1 MSTRFTKSIVGVMTL
16 LLLVVLAVGAYRARA
31 WLNNPS
37 SGGAAGRDGNES
49 VQSTVPVVLTP
60 VARRRFEARV
70 VIQGSIEAKSVATV
84 STRLPGT
91 VEKILVDEGDAVTAG
106 ETRLFESDSV
116 KVREALEISR
126 QDLAVARCG
135 LREKQANLER
145 VQADFDKAELDL
157 HRFERLHKD
166 EAVSIDALEQQQSR
180 YKQTRAVLK
189 HANTLV
195 DLGEEQVRQAEA
207 AVVIAE
213 KNLDDAVVYAP
224 ITGVVNMRFCEPGE
238 MRGGGDPV
246 VRIEDLSIVE
256 ASAFLPDHYY
266 PQVRVG
272 QTHARIAAYGI
283 DAGEHVV
290 TYKSPTIQPKLRTFE
305 VKCTFSDPPEGV
317 VPGAMAEIAVLLEQ
331 CEGLGVPKQAVL
343 QRAGRP
349 VVFVVENDRATM
361 VAIETGLES
370 DGWVQLTGAGVSE
383 GVRVVTMGQYL
394 LDDGDPVSVQEE
406 GA

>member
-1 MSTRFTKSIVGVMTL
+1 MSTKLAKPIVGVTL
-16 LLLVVLAVGAYRARA
+16 LLLVVVAVGGDCAREP
-31 WLNNPS
+31 LNDPIP
-37 SGGAAGRDGNES
+37 GAVAARDGNER
-49 VQSTVPVVLTP
+49 VERTAPVVLTP
-60 VARRRFEARV
+60 AARRRFEARV
-70 VIQGSIEAKSVATV
+70 VVQGSIEAKSVATV

-106 ETRLFESDSV
+106 ETKLFESDSV

-145 VQADFDKAELDL
+145 VLADFEKAELDL

-180 YKQTRAVLK
+180 YKQTKAVLK
-189 HANTLV
+189 HARTLV

-207 AVVIAE
+207 ALVIAE

-238 MRGGGDPV
+238 MRGVGDSV
-246 VRIEDLSIVE
+246 LRIEDLSIVE

-272 QTHARIAAYGI
+272 ETRARITAYGI
-283 DAGEHVV
+283 DAGAHVV

-305 VKCTFSDPPEGV
+305 VKCSFNDPPEGV
-317 VPGAMAEIAVLLEQ
+317 VPGAMAEITVLLEQ
-331 CEGLGVPKQAVL
+331 REGLGVPKQAVL
-343 QRAGRP
+343 RRAGRP
-349 VVFVVENDRATM
+349 VVFVVENARAGM
-361 VAIETGLES
+361 VAVETGLES
-370 DGWVQLTGAGVSE
+370 DGWVELTGAGVPE
-383 GVRVVTMGQYL
+383 GARVVTMGQYL
-394 LDDGDPVSVQEE
+394 LDDGDPVSVREE

>member
-1 MSTRFTKSIVGVMTL
+1 MSTRLTKPIMGVTL
-16 LLLVVLAVGAYRARA
+16 LLLVVLAVGGDCAREG
-31 WLNNPS
+31 LNDPPS
-37 SGGAAGRDGNES
+37 GAAAARDGIER
-49 VQSTVPVVLTP
+49 VQRTVPVVLTP
-60 VARRRFEARV
+60 AARRRFEARV
-70 VIQGSIEAKSVATV
+70 VVQGSIEAKSVATV

-106 ETRLFESDSV
+106 ETKLFESDSV

-135 LREKQANLER
+135 LREKEANLER
-145 VQADFDKAELDL
+145 VQADFEKAELDL

-180 YKQTRAVLK
+180 YKQTSAVVK
-189 HANTLV
+189 HARTLV

-207 AVVIAE
+207 ALVIAE

-238 MRGGGDPV
+238 MRGVGDPV

-272 QTHARIAAYGI
+272 ETRARIAAYGI
-283 DAGEHVV
+283 DAGAHVV
-290 TYKSPTIQPKLRTFE
+290 TYKAPTIQPKLRTFE
-305 VKCTFSDPPEGV
+305 VKCEFQNPPDGV
-317 VPGAMAEIAVLLEQ
+317 VPGAMAEITVLLEQ
-331 CEGLGVPKQAVL
+331 REGLGVPKEAVL
-343 QRAGRP
+343 HRAGRP
-349 VVFVVENDRATM
+349 VVFVVENDRASM
-361 VAIETGLES
+361 VAVETGLES
-370 DGWVQLTGAGVSE
+370 DGWVELTGAGVSE
-383 GVRVVTMGQYL
+383 GARVVTMGQYL
-394 LDDGDPVSVQEE
+394 LDDGDPVSVQED

>member
-1 MSTRFTKSIVGVMTL
+1 MSTRLTKPIMGVTL
-16 LLLVVLAVGAYRARA
+16 LLLVVLAVGGDCAREG
-31 WLNNPS
+31 LNDPPS
-37 SGGAAGRDGNES
+37 GAAAARDGIER
-49 VQSTVPVVLTP
+49 VQRTVPVVLTP
-60 VARRRFEARV
+60 AARRRFEARV
-70 VIQGSIEAKSVATV
+70 VVQGSIEAKSVATV

-106 ETRLFESDSV
+106 ETKLFESDSV
-116 KVREALEISR
+116 KVREAVEISR
-126 QDLAVARCG
+126 QGLAVTRCG

-145 VQADFDKAELDL
+145 VQADFEKAELDL

-180 YKQTRAVLK
+180 YKQTSAVVK
-189 HANTLV
+189 HARTLV

-207 AVVIAE
+207 ALVIAE

-238 MRGGGDPV
+238 MRGVGDPV

-272 QTHARIAAYGI
+272 ETRARIAAYGI
-283 DAGEHVV
+283 DAGAHVV
-290 TYKSPTIQPKLRTFE
+290 TYKAPTIQPKLRTFE
-305 VKCTFSDPPEGV
+305 VKCEFQNPPDGV
-317 VPGAMAEIAVLLEQ
+317 VPGAMAEITVLLEQ
-331 CEGLGVPKQAVL
+331 REGLGVPKEAVL
-343 QRAGRP
+343 HRAGRP
-349 VVFVVENDRATM
+349 VVFVVENDRASM
-361 VAIETGLES
+361 VAVETGLES
-370 DGWVQLTGAGVSE
+370 DGWVELTGAGVSE
-383 GVRVVTMGQYL
+383 GARVVTMGQYL
-394 LDDGDPVSVQEE
+394 LDDGDPVSVQED